1 LNQIIQYAQSRI
13 PFYKN
18 LYGHTPIVIKT
29 LQDFEQLPVITKS
42 QVREYSKQSTGAML
56 INTGGSS
63 GEPMSFYID
72 KNAWARE
79 WAHMHYIWGLRK
91 YKHTDLMISILG
103 RNLGADMYRYNAVH
117 NEFRFNPYMNAG
129 EHVADIMNVFRKY
142 PIKDIQGYPSSIY
155 NLLRELEP
163 HLDEEERSL
172 ISSKLNCCFLSSEYP
187 IPYMVKYLNDVW
199 KLDYISWYG
208 HSEMCV
214 LAYDS
219 QKNGQ
224 YTPFVTYGY
233 AENVGGV
240 LCGTSYHNN
249 DMPLIRYSTGDK
261 IESIMNKCGV
271 MDYFRITEGREGDF
285 IEDQFGKMLPL
296 TSLIFGRHHE
306 IFNFADYVQI
316 YQENKGAATLYITL
330 KDIYSL
336 PQSNMQSFFN
346 WSDVKINFKYFL
358 LQQPIRTKRGKL
370 KLKLSSD
377 EVVEAK
383 Q

>member
-1 LNQIIQYAQSRI
+1 
-13 PFYKN
+13 
-18 LYGHTPIVIKT
+18 
-29 LQDFEQLPVITKS
+29 
-42 QVREYSKQSTGAML
+42 
-56 INTGGSS
+56 
-63 GEPMSFYID
+63 
-72 KNAWARE
+72 
-79 WAHMHYIWGLRK
+79 
-91 YKHTDLMISILG
+91 
-103 RNLGADMYRYNAVH
+103 
-117 NEFRFNPYMNAG
+117 
-129 EHVADIMNVFRKY
+129 
-142 PIKDIQGYPSSIY
+142 
-155 NLLRELEP
+155 
-163 HLDEEERSL
+163 
-172 ISSKLNCCFLSSEYP
+172 
-187 IPYMVKYLNDVW
+187 MVKYLNDVW